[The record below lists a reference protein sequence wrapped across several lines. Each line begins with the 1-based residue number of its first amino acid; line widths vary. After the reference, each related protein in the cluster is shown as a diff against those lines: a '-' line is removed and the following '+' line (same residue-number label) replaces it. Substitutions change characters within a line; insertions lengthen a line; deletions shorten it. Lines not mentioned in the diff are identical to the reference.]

1 MWADSKKS
9 VETTKWKAA
18 KLIRELLP
26 NIEEIEIRVW
36 VSPQGLITPLRLFIE
51 ISKETFLKS
60 TDYEKKKK
68 STDYEP
74 GLTYSTKDY
83 EKTETLNNFTVIY
96 QF

>member
-60 TDYEKKKK
+60 TDYE
-68 STDYEP
+68 P